1 MPDLILVLDENTKQ
15 PKCVKPITAL
25 QSITNLGSSVDVTNP
40 NAPVVTVTSSD
51 GADTSFTIPI
61 PAGSAPSITNLG
73 SSVDI
78 TNPSAPVVTV
88 TSSDCADTTFTIPIP
103 AGSAPSITDLGNNIV
118 GTNVTVTSSDG
129 GDTTIPMAQVINNF
143 FAALPNCV

>member
-25 QSITNLGSSVDVTNP
+25 QSITNLGSSVDATNP

-61 PAGSAPSITNLG
+61 PAGSTPSITNLG
-73 SSVDI
+73 HSI
-78 TNPSAPVVTV
+78 
-88 TSSDCADTTFTIPIP
+88 
-103 AGSAPSITDLGNNIV
+103 AGTD
-118 GTNVTVTSSDG
+118 VTVTSSDG